1 MDRTEMKKK
10 IDENDRIVKKAI
22 AYMEDNPSIRWTPER
37 RDIAEKARKARQE
50 RDRLV
55 SMLEKADDLI

>member
-1 MDRTEMKKK
+1 MDRTEMKKKIDENDRTEMKKK
-10 IDENDRIVKKAI
+10 IDENDRIVK
-22 AYMEDNPSIRWTPER
+22 ER

>member
-22 AYMEDNPSIRWTPER
+22 TYMEDNPSIRWTPER